1 MSRPGW
7 PGTPDGWRSTYL
19 PYHASWLIRSSFG
32 STACNAGACAWLTSR
47 QETTWRR
54 RSWRSSTLTTASTP
68 TPIDGRTPARR
79 LPPDMGHELTPG
91 STRALPLA
99 PPPASGL
106 SLGGT
111 VVAHT
116 LDKT

>member
-32 STACNAGACAWLTSR
+32 STACNAGACACLTSR

-54 RSWRSSTLTTASTP
+54 RSWRLSTPTTASTP

-79 LPPDMGHELTPG
+79 LPPDIGHELTPG
-91 STRALPLA
+91 STGFAIDQVLNWE
-99 PPPASGL
+99 
-106 SLGGT
+106 
-111 VVAHT
+111 AHVDSMQRTFET
-116 LDKT
+116 LDQ